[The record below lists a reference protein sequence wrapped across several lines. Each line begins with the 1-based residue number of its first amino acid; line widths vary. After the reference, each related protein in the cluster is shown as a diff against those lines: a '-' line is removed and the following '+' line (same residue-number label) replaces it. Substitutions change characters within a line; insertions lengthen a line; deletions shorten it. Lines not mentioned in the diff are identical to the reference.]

1 MKNTV
6 WRTIVAVFMVL
17 YYSQAFAQES
27 QEAIEIEKSQQDIA
41 AEKRMRKRIET
52 PRSMPVIIEDK
63 TEVGENINETG
74 ETLTEEP
81 KGGAE
86 K

>member
-6 WRTIVAVFMVL
+6 WRTMVAVFMVL
-17 YYSQAFAQES
+17 YYSQAFARES

-63 TEVGENINETG
+63 TEVGENISETG